1 MKIIYGVCSW
11 GLGHATRSLPVI
23 RKLIKEDNEVTIIS
37 NGRSL
42 ELLKKELGEDIEYF
56 DIPDY
61 PMLLS
66 ENSRQ
71 FMAKSVVYWP
81 SFIARMESGLQ
92 KLKKILENR
101 KCDRII
107 SDARY
112 DFYSRTIPSFFISHQ
127 IRIMNPLRIKMFERG
142 SEIFNL
148 FFFKRFA
155 GVIVPDYKEDNLS
168 GNLSHNLRKIN
179 ENELHYVGVLSDFK
193 KKKTKKDI
201 DFLIS
206 ISGPEPQRTILEE
219 KLLPQ
224 VDELEGKIIITL
236 GKTENKEKFNTKNIE
251 TYSFLSKEKRED
263 FLNRAK
269 LVISRSGYS
278 TILDLA
284 VIGTKA
290 LMTPTPGQI
299 EQEYLGQ
306 YHNKKGTFF
315 SVNQNSIDL
324 KKDAEIAKKTTGV
337 KRKCDVDKSVE
348 KIMSVVSSVEKSLFT

>member
-23 RKLIKEDNEVTIIS
+23 RKLIDEGNELSIIS

-42 ELLKKELGEDIEYF
+42 DLLKKELGEDIEYY

-71 FMAKSVVYWP
+71 FMAKSVIYWP
-81 SFIARMESGLQ
+81 TFIARMESGLQ
-92 KLKKILENR
+92 RLKKILA
-101 KCDRII
+101 KKKIDKII

-112 DFYSRTIPSFFISHQ
+112 DIYDRKIPSFFISHQ
-127 IRIMNPLRIKMFERG
+127 IRIMNPLRLKMFERG
-142 SEIFNL
+142 SETFNL

-155 GVIVPDYKEDNLS
+155 GVIVPDFKEDNLS
-168 GNLSHNLRKIN
+168 GELSHNLNRIN
-179 ENELHYVGVLSDFK
+179 ENKLHYIGVLSDFK
-193 KKKTKKDI
+193 KKETKKDI
-201 DFLIS
+201 DYLIS
-206 ISGPEPQRTILEE
+206 ISGPEPQRTMLEE
-219 KLLPQ
+219 KLISQIDDLK
-224 VDELEGKIIITL
+224 GKIVITL
-236 GKTENKEKFNTKNIE
+236 GKTENLDKFKIKDFE
-251 TYSFLSKEKRED
+251 TYSFLPKEKRED
-263 FLNRAK
+263 FLNRSK

-299 EQEYLGQ
+299 EQEYLGE
-306 YHNKKGTFF
+306 YHNKKNTFY
-315 SVNQNSIDL
+315 SVNQSKINL
-324 KKDAEIAKKTTGV
+324 KKDIEIAKKTTGV
-337 KRKCDVDKSVE
+337 KRKCDVKKSVE
-348 KIMSVVSSVEKSLFT
+348 NIIDVVTTVEKSPFI